1 MGFRVEFES
10 VENND
15 NAIVLINVPLI
26 DLICP
31 VPEDAGPAKQQDVAQ
46 HEGGASLVLPYQIRL
61 ALDEVSLRL
70 SESDITTLH
79 RIYAEVVPVSIDKS
93 PLNCSSGRPAVR
105 GDISVGKIENAL
117 VKVDNLQ
124 VSWIIDDPGL
134 STVHC
139 FTASTE
145 LAEVTAGFSTIDWR
159 GMFGS
164 KKPRKKDKPIQ
175 LPFAQI
181 AEFPVRLSYKGKVL
195 SLSETSVTVRAFQG
209 GDLTSSD
216 DIIQYV
222 TKIVLRKAPSFV
234 TNAQFLGE
242 SVTESMAKS
251 TGRLMM
257 SSSITGSVTGLV
269 AIDAL
274 KGAISSGKKG
284 RGVSHE
290 DGYKFDDVT
299 RGSIRALGE
308 TAKTG
313 GLERRGSS
321 AEYSFGD
328 FSSGASKSVGQYTA
342 ANKPRLA
349 GAGGSGLGMVIGTV
363 IAGPIGLVAGSYLG
377 GRMGSKTFDSPDKNE
392 ISGSTQGK

>member
-1 MGFRVEFES
+1 M
-10 VENND
+10 
-15 NAIVLINVPLI
+15 
-26 DLICP
+26 
-31 VPEDAGPAKQQDVAQ
+31 
-46 HEGGASLVLPYQIRL
+46 
-61 ALDEVSLRL
+61 
-70 SESDITTLH
+70 
-79 RIYAEVVPVSIDKS
+79 
-93 PLNCSSGRPAVR
+93 
-105 GDISVGKIENAL
+105 
-117 VKVDNLQ
+117 
-124 VSWIIDDPGL
+124 
-134 STVHC
+134 
-139 FTASTE
+139 
-145 LAEVTAGFSTIDWR
+145 
-159 GMFGS
+159 
-164 KKPRKKDKPIQ
+164 
-175 LPFAQI
+175 
-181 AEFPVRLSYKGKVL
+181 
-195 SLSETSVTVRAFQG
+195 RAFQG

-234 TNAQFLGE
+234 TNAQVLGE

-257 SSSITGSVTGLV
+257 SSSVAGSVTGLVVSVTGSVTGLV

-342 ANKPRLA
+342 ANKSRLA
-349 GAGGSGLGMVIGTV
+349 GVGGSGLGMASGGV

-392 ISGSTQGK
+392 TLGSTQGK